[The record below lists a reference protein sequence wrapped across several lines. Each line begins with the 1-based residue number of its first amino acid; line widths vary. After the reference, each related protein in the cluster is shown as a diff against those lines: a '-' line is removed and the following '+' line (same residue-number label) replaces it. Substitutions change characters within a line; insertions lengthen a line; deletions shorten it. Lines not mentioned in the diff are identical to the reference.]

1 MRMLRAGLAGIIIAA
16 ATLAMAKAQ
25 PYYPPYP
32 GYGYPYPAYGR
43 PYPAYGRPY
52 PAYGRPYPAYG
63 YPGYPAYWGSP
74 PYYPW
79 APPAYP
85 FPYAYFAPYSARVGP
100 GVDNEM
106 SGPLLGRLAGDG
118 VLR

>member
-16 ATLAMAKAQ
+16 ATLATAKAQ
-25 PYYPPYP
+25 PHYPPYP

-43 PYPAYGRPY
+43 PYPAYG
-52 PAYGRPYPAYG
+52 
-63 YPGYPAYWGSP
+63 YPGYPAYWRSP

-85 FPYAYFAPYSARVGP
+85 FPYTFFAPYSAGVGP
-100 GVDNEM
+100 NVDNDNRT
-106 SGPLLGRLAGDG
+106 PHF
-118 VLR
+118 